1 MGNKKMLEKAAKKFI
16 NKVET
21 GRARSKETYRELKE
35 ALSTDEEVIENPK
48 SIKDPGDSIAKNI
61 QEELRGI
68 AIVVN
73 ELQNV
78 LTEIETGEKFPHIDI
93 PTRPLTLSK
102 LLNTLPNSLQSI
114 RVHVKNS
121 IERIKIGF
129 ICRLEEEDKKKYSMV
144 SFT

>member
-93 PTRPLTLSK
+93 PIRPLTLSK